1 MARQERIVRALDGVI
16 IAFAAILVVWWVTTD
31 RRSERG
37 GRVGESEEGV
47 TRLSDFTELPGAP
60 ARPALV
66 NRGMRIVLP
75 NVEWHDG
82 IRVIF
87 LLTGSTCPACNDG
100 IAFYRSLGKYAR
112 DVPDLRF
119 IVAAADDVEAVRNWA
134 ETHGIHHDV
143 LVDLRNAVSFGF
155 SLTPTLLLMDDNGVV
170 TDVLLRRL
178 SAETESMLWERLR
191 GPDSV
196 SPLSNARY
204 TSEIHDVEFQNLI
217 VKERERLVVVDVRSR
232 SNYQGSQTGIAAIN
246 IPLNELAIRGPVEL
260 GGRPERGLVVVDC
273 TAIHWIE
280 CRWAGSILESR
291 GVENVSLLLP

>member
-1 MARQERIVRALDGVI
+1 M
-16 IAFAAILVVWWVTTD
+16 T
-31 RRSERG
+31 RS
-37 GRVGESEEGV
+37 
-47 TRLSDFTELPGAP
+47 LDFTELPGAP

-87 LLTGSTCPACNDG
+87 LLAGATCPACNDG
-100 IAFYRSLGKYAR
+100 ITFYRNLGKYAR

-119 IVAAADDVEAVRNWA
+119 IIAAADDVEAVRNWA

-143 LVDLRNAVSFGF
+143 LVDLRNAVSLGF
-155 SLTPTLLLMDDNGVV
+155 SLTPTLLLMDDNSVV

-191 GPDSV
+191 RPDSV

-204 TSEIHDVEFQNLI
+204 TTEIHDVEFQNLI
-217 VKERERLVVVDVRSR
+217 VKERERFVVVDVRSR
-232 SNYQGSQTGIAAIN
+232 SDYQRSQTGIAAIN

-260 GGRPERGLVVVDC
+260 GGRPERGSVVVDC

-280 CRWAGSILESR
+280 CRWAGSILENR
-291 GVENVSLLLP
+291 GIENVSLLLP